1 LPPETDM
8 PFSGT
13 DWRRRWRAGFEGGEP
28 NPSLV
33 KIPTHKPCSAGTIE
47 ANPHP
52 TQIRGSEG
60 FHPLSRVNVLSHT
73 VHMTRWDLSR
83 LIRSLS
89 DRLLKRGALHLSA
102 QAGTYEEIDSG
113 ERNIRNKAIA
123 FWHPSCRDGRWSGA
137 PRKGMEYKPRML
149 SRNECTE
156 SSPPATLSS
165 LTTQEIFNRIH
176 PPCHGLHPI
185 IRFVFQSEGKRL
197 RPRLFYLSAR
207 LFHNPTPYLAEAA
220 TLIEALHNGTLLH
233 DDVMDRARVRRNR
246 PTVNRLWGDSVAILA
261 GDFLLATVMDLA
273 LRTRH
278 ASILPLAVETLI
290 QLVEGQMME
299 LQNQGNLSMNEST
312 SMEIIRKK
320 TASLFAMACK
330 LGGILGRG
338 ETDQV
343 RALESFGR
351 HLGIAFQLL
360 DDIQDYT
367 SSQDQTGK
375 EPGRDLAE
383 AKVTLPVLAAF
394 RQADRKLKK
403 RIRHI
408 FSDSQ
413 RGNHFQELTFLLQDL
428 GGFAYAYEKA
438 VHYVEKAVCALD
450 IVPPCEEKTELEQT
464 AWRIFKENTPRGC
477 GQTPNL
483 TV

>member
-1 LPPETDM
+1 M
-8 PFSGT
+8 
-13 DWRRRWRAGFEGGEP
+13 
-28 NPSLV
+28 
-33 KIPTHKPCSAGTIE
+33 
-47 ANPHP
+47 
-52 TQIRGSEG
+52 
-60 FHPLSRVNVLSHT
+60 
-73 VHMTRWDLSR
+73 
-83 LIRSLS
+83 LI
-89 DRLLKRGALHLSA
+89 
-102 QAGTYEEIDSG
+102 Q
-113 ERNIRNKAIA
+113 
-123 FWHPSCRDGRWSGA
+123 
-137 PRKGMEYKPRML
+137 
-149 SRNECTE
+149 NECTE
-156 SSPPATLSS
+156 SSLPTVSSS
-165 LTTQEIFNRIH
+165 LTTQEIFSRIH

-207 LFHNPTPYLAEAA
+207 LFNGPTPHLAEAA

-299 LQNQGNLSMNEST
+299 LQNQGNLSLSEPT
-312 SMEIIRKK
+312 SMQIIKKK

-330 LGGILGRG
+330 LGGVLARA
-338 ETDQV
+338 EPEQV
-343 RALESFGR
+343 RALESFGLY
-351 HLGIAFQLL
+351 LGIAFQLL
-360 DDIQDYT
+360 DDVQDYM
-367 SSQDQTGK
+367 SPQAHTGK

-394 RQADRKLKK
+394 RQADTKSKK
-403 RIRHI
+403 RIRQI

-413 RGNHFQELTFLLQDL
+413 RGKHLKELTLLLQDL
-428 GGFAYAYEKA
+428 GGFSYVFEKT

-450 IVPPCEEKTELEQT
+450 ILPSCEEKTELEQT
-464 AWRIFKENTPRGC
+464 ARRIFRENTPQGC
-477 GQTPNL
+477 SQTPNL